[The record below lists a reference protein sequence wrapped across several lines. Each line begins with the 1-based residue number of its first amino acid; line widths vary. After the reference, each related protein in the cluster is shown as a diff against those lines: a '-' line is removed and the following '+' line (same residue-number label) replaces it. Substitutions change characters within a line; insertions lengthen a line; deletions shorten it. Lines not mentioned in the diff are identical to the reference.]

1 MYCPTLIT
9 GEVTVG
15 STAVTLS
22 NMTGV
27 VVNQAVF
34 GTGIP
39 AGTTVKGVDAPMQTV
54 LLSQQATV
62 GGAATPLSFYSYGMP
77 YVDTVGNV
85 TYTCSGAG
93 WLQGGGG
100 GGGGIPYPTG
110 TGIPQVNGG
119 VGWGTSY
126 NAANQ
131 IPASYLNLSAYVTSI
146 TAAATY
152 QPLLG
157 YTPYNSTNPTG
168 YITSSSLSPYALT
181 SGLGTG
187 AYATI
192 ANYPLTSSLGTG
204 AYATIANYLTTAS
217 AASTYQPLLGYTP
230 YNSTN
235 PAGYVTASVLA
246 SYLQSA
252 TAAALYAPIF
262 AVTTNGTSGPATYA
276 ANVLNI
282 PQYGSGGIDGVPFC
296 TGFTPVTGQTVVY
309 TTGGTPNPCWSAA
322 GGINLY
328 VNGTLVASGLT
339 GVTVNGY

>member
-1 MYCPTLIT
+1 MYCPTLVT

-15 STAVTLS
+15 SATVMLS

-27 VVNQAVF
+27 VINQAVF

-39 AGTTVKGVDAPMQTV
+39 VGATVKGVDASMQTV

-77 YVDTVGNV
+77 YVNTVGNV
-85 TYTCSGAG
+85 AYICSGAG
-93 WLQGGGG
+93 WLQGGG

-119 VGWGTSY
+119 VGWGASY
-126 NAANQ
+126 NAVNQ
-131 IPASYLNLSAYVTSI
+131 IPASYLNLSAYITSV
-146 TAAATY
+146 TAAA
-152 QPLLG
+152 
-157 YTPYNSTNPTG
+157 
-168 YITSSSLSPYALT
+168 
-181 SGLGTG
+181 
-187 AYATI
+187 
-192 ANYPLTSSLGTG
+192 
-204 AYATIANYLTTAS
+204 
-217 AASTYQPLLGYTP
+217 TYQPLLGYTP

-235 PAGYVTASVLA
+235 PAGYVTASALTP
-246 SYLQSA
+246 YLQSS

-262 AVTTNGTSGPATYA
+262 TLTTNGSGAATYI

-282 PQYGSGGIDGVPFC
+282 PASGSGIDGVPFC
-296 TGFTPVTGQTVVY
+296 TGFTPVAGQTVTFS
-309 TTGGTPNPCWSAA
+309 TTGTPNPCWAAA

-339 GVTVNGY
+339 GVSVNGH